1 MPILTTIGAASARN
15 YGLFGKTGLV
25 VDYTVVA
32 GGNSGPGFVSGGGSV
47 GVQPGGAAGQLLYVS
62 GSNLV
67 LGSYSVVVGGG
78 GAKNTNIY
86 GVAGSSSSFN
96 GTTAAVGTVG
106 NNVQTSGA
114 GYVRGDTVS
123 NEFYETVAAGG
134 GGGNS
139 SNGFVGSV
147 GNYAVGGNGGSG
159 SSDVI
164 LGVTRA
170 GGGGG
175 VGLTNSTLMSASGG
189 TGAAGGGYGAGT
201 QGGGSAPGGDA
212 SANYGSG
219 GGAGNGGGSPVP
231 YGGNGGSGIV
241 IIRYSDVGGQRA
253 SGGTV
258 TQSGGYYIH
267 TFTGSGTFTVNY

>member
-15 YGLFGKTGLV
+15 YGLFGKTGLA

-32 GGNSGPGFVSGGGSV
+32 GGNSGGQFLGGSSS
-47 GVQPGGAAGQLLYVS
+47 GIGGAAGQLLYVS
-62 GSNLV
+62 GALV
-67 LGSYSVVVGGG
+67 NIGAYSVVVGGG
-78 GAKNTNIY
+78 GAKNVSQY
-86 GVAGSSSSFN
+86 GSAGSASSFN
-96 GTTAAVGTVG
+96 GTSAAIGTAG
-106 NNVQTSGA
+106 NDVQTSGA
-114 GYVRGDTVS
+114 GYVRGSSASDP
-123 NEFYETVAAGG
+123 FYETGGSGG

-139 SNGFVGSV
+139 SNGGNASA
-147 GNYAVGGNGGSG
+147 GNYAYGGNGGSG

-175 VGLTNSTLMSASGG
+175 NAVTPGFNIGGAGG
-189 TGAAGGGYGAGT
+189 TGTAGGGNGAIS
-201 QGGGSAPGGDA
+201 QGGSNNAGSDA

-219 GGAGNGGGSPVP
+219 GGAAGGQAA
-231 YGGNGGSGIV
+231 GGNGGSGIV
-241 IIRYSDVGGQRA
+241 IIRYSDIGGQRA

>member
-15 YGLFGKTGLV
+15 YGLFGKTGLI

-32 GGNSGPGFVSGGGSV
+32 GGNSGPGFISGFGSTGG
-47 GVQPGGAAGQLLYVS
+47 PGGAAGQLLYVS
-62 GSNLV
+62 GRSVNI
-67 LGSYSVVVGGG
+67 GSYSVVVGGG
-78 GAKNTNIY
+78 GAKNVNQY
-86 GVAGSSSSFN
+86 GVAGSTSSFN
-96 GTTAAVGTVG
+96 GTTAAVGTAG
-106 NNVQTSGA
+106 DGVQTSGA
-114 GYVRGDTVS
+114 GYTRGNTVT
-123 NEFYETVAAGG
+123 NDFYETSASGG

-139 SNGFVGSV
+139 SNGYVGSV
-147 GNYAVGGNGGSG
+147 PREAYGGNGGSG

-175 VGLTNSTLMSASGG
+175 SASTPGTNIGG
-189 TGAAGGGYGAGT
+189 AGGSGAAGGGGGALT
-201 QGGGSAPGGDA
+201 QGGTNNPGGDA

-219 GGAGNGGGSPVP
+219 GGAGAGTNSGG

-241 IIRYSDVGGQRA
+241 IIRYSDIGGQRA